1 MYIFKVGHFLIS
13 LSLHVI
19 YFFSIVERKL
29 KAGNGS
35 PSIHDFSEVE
45 KNQFRSSLL
54 AWYDEKKRDLPW
66 RKQALNPDINQ
77 RAYAVW
83 VSEIMLQQT
92 QVATVISY
100 YNRWMEKWPRLQD
113 LAKVDLEEVN
123 ELWSGLGYYSRGRR
137 LHEGA
142 KKVVEELN
150 GEMPKTADDLQKLL
164 PGVGRYTA
172 GAIASIA
179 YNQVTGL
186 VDGNVIRVMC
196 RMRMMGGDST
206 GQAVQD
212 KLWSH
217 ANSVVDPERPG
228 DFNQGMMELG
238 ATVCTPKSPS
248 CDSCPVKHICLAY
261 SQVEQEKQKSAKK
274 ILTNNNNIIT
284 DIECLTDNCP
294 LCFQDDNTWEP
305 SNGVENYPR
314 KGKKKAAREERTD
327 VCILCQKGHDSK
339 DQYLIVQRPN
349 KGLLAGMWEFPSL
362 LQTEESENPI
372 ETVLDKACGASL
384 RTTGQRQHIGEVVHI
399 FSHIHQTYVIQAIT
413 VEEGEV
419 TLDTEQ
425 PPSRWVSKEE
435 FLECAVSTGMK
446 KVLKAFESVL
456 SPKSSSNK
464 KNKKTASKPDDKQ
477 RSISC
482 FFKPKSS
489 S

>member
-1 MYIFKVGHFLIS
+1 MKEKKSNI
-13 LSLHVI
+13 
-19 YFFSIVERKL
+19 
-29 KAGNGS
+29 GNGS
-35 PSIHDFSEVE
+35 QSIHNFSEAE
-45 KNQFRSSLL
+45 KVKFRSLL
-54 AWYDEKKRDLPW
+54 LEWYDEKKRDLPW

-83 VSEIMLQQT
+83 VSEVMLQQT
-92 QVATVISY
+92 QVATVINY
-100 YNRWMEKWPRLQD
+100 YNKWMEKWPKLQD

-142 KKVVEELN
+142 KKVVEELG

-186 VDGNVIRVMC
+186 VDGNVIRVLC
-196 RMRMMGGDST
+196 RMRILGGDSM
-206 GQAVQD
+206 GQAVQE

-248 CDSCPVKHICLAY
+248 CDSCPVREICLAY
-261 SQVEQEKQKSAKK
+261 SKVENEKQKSAKK
-274 ILTNNNNIIT
+274 ILTNNNNAVT
-284 DIECLTDNCP
+284 DIECLTDSCP
-294 LCFQDDNTWEP
+294 LCFQDEDKWEP

-327 VCILCQKGHDSK
+327 VCIVCQRGQDGR
-339 DQYLIVQRPN
+339 DQYLIVQRPS
-349 KGLLAGMWEFPSL
+349 KGLLAGLWEFPSL
-362 LQTEESENPI
+362 LQAEKSENLA

-384 RTTGQRQHIGEVVHI
+384 QTAGQSHHIGEVVHI
-399 FSHIHQTYVIQAIT
+399 FSHIHQTYVIQSAT
-413 VEEGEV
+413 VKEGEV
-419 TLDTEQ
+419 TLETEQ
-425 PPSRWVSKEE
+425 PPSRWVTKEE
-435 FLECAVSTGMK
+435 FFECAVSTGMK
-446 KVLKAFESVL
+446 KVFKAYEASL
-456 SPKSSSNK
+456 SSKPGSK
-464 KNKKTASKPDDKQ
+464 KIKKTPSKPDDKQ

-482 FFKPKSS
+482 FFKPKASS
-489 S
+489 